1 MLSQLDSA
9 HRKKGGQSTTTITNP
24 AFIIFDWGGRL
35 GNDRRWQCGAPP
47 AGNADLASMQQI
59 VQPRAG
65 GGTPGALT
73 TL

>member
-1 MLSQLDSA
+1 LDSA
-9 HRKKGGQSTTTITNP
+9 HGKKGGQSTTTIAHLP
-24 AFIIFDWGGRL
+24 FIIFDWGGRL
-35 GNDRRWQCGAPP
+35 RNDRRWQCGAPP
-47 AGNADLASMQQI
+47 AGNADFALMQLI

>member
-1 MLSQLDSA
+1 LESA
-9 HRKKGGQSTTTITNP
+9 HGEKGGQSTTTIANP
-24 AFIIFDWGGRL
+24 AFVIFDWGGRL
-35 GNDRRWQCGAPP
+35 RNDRRWQCGALP
-47 AGNADLASMQQI
+47 ARNADFVSMQHI